1 MEGLFS
7 IGKASSKD
15 SGARKAMVS
24 QRMQEFSERIRAN
37 RAANSNGNDV
47 IASRA
52 SMEAEMAKLRQPA
65 DVQRESVTVA
75 GRSARWFR
83 SPDSQ
88 SDRAVLY
95 LHGGAYVR
103 GSIDTHAELMARL
116 SQSIRSPVLG
126 FDYRLA
132 PEHPYPAALDDAVAG
147 YRWLL
152 ETGLK
157 PRRIVVG
164 GDSAGGGLALATLQ
178 ALKGADLPQPAGAF
192 LFSPWTDLSGS
203 GDSVTT
209 RATADPMV
217 DPASLAVM
225 AAHYLDG
232 MPPDTPGASP
242 LFGNLSG
249 LAPLLIQVGD
259 AEVLLDDAARLHQ
272 RAQAAGV
279 DASLRIFDGGFHVFQ
294 AVPAIPEAAEAL
306 ADVAAFCRRVNG
318 D

>member
-1 MEGLFS
+1 
-7 IGKASSKD
+7 
-15 SGARKAMVS
+15 MVS

-37 RAANSNGNDV
+37 RAANPNGNDV
-47 IASRA
+47 VASRA

-65 DVQRESVTVA
+65 DVQREDVTVG
-75 GRSARWFR
+75 GRPARWFR

-88 SDRAVLY
+88 PDRVMLY

-103 GSIDTHAELMARL
+103 GSINTHAELMARL
-116 SQSIRSPVLG
+116 SQTLRIPVLG
-126 FDYRLA
+126 LDYRLA
-132 PEHPYPAALDDAVAG
+132 PEHPYPAALDDAVAS

-157 PRRIVVG
+157 PQRIVVG

-178 ALKGADLPQPAGAF
+178 ALKEASLPQPAGAV

-203 GDSVTT
+203 GDSVKT
-209 RATADPMV
+209 RAKADPMV
-217 DPASLAVM
+217 DPGSLAAM

-232 MPPDTPGASP
+232 MPADTPGASP

-259 AEVLLDDAARLHQ
+259 AEVLLDDATRLYQ

-294 AVPAIPEAAEAL
+294 AIPALPEAAEAL
-306 ADVAAFCRRVNG
+306 ADVAEFCQRVTR

>member
-1 MEGLFS
+1 MTSDTCNITNQDEEMN
-7 IGKASSKD
+7 AD
-15 SGARKAMVS
+15 MVS

-37 RAANSNGNDV
+37 RAANLNGNDV
-47 IASRA
+47 VASRA

-65 DVQRESVTVA
+65 DVQHEDVTVG
-75 GRSARWFR
+75 GRPARWFR

-88 SDRAVLY
+88 PDRVMLY

-103 GSIDTHAELMARL
+103 GSINTHAELMARL
-116 SQSIRSPVLG
+116 SQTLRIPVLG
-126 FDYRLA
+126 LDYRLA
-132 PEHPYPAALDDAVAG
+132 PEHPYPAALDDAVAS

-157 PRRIVVG
+157 PQRIVVG

-178 ALKGADLPQPAGAF
+178 ALKEASLPQPAGAV

-203 GDSVTT
+203 GDSVKT
-209 RATADPMV
+209 RAKADPMV
-217 DPASLAVM
+217 DPDSLTVM

-232 MPPDTPGASP
+232 MPADTPGASP

-259 AEVLLDDAARLHQ
+259 AEVLLDDATRLYQ

-279 DASLRIFDGGFHVFQ
+279 DTSLRIFDGGFHVFQ
-294 AVPAIPEAAEAL
+294 AIPALPEAAEAL
-306 ADVAAFCRRVNG
+306 ADVAEFCQRVT
-318 D
+318 DA